1 MQNKRYFKIG
11 EIGELFGLNIRT
23 LRYYDE
29 IGLLKPDH
37 TDPDSGYRYYSTSQ
51 FEPLNTIRYLRE
63 LDVPLED
70 IRRFLGSRDVDAMKE
85 MLGEQIRDI
94 EERQRS
100 LEGIRRKLN
109 GRLEQIRAAQ
119 EEPLGKVEI
128 HRLPAREALLLRY
141 ALKPDSDLEYPIRLL
156 ASSHGT
162 RGIFLGMVGLS
173 IDQSRLEENRFEH
186 YDYIFLL
193 PEPEVGRAAA
203 AEEAAGA
210 AGETGDGEAAGSA
223 EEAAGAVG
231 ETGDTGCGIFP
242 AGDYAVLRFGGTHQG
257 AADHYRK
264 LVRGI
269 ARRGYE
275 ICGNSLEITLIDYG
289 MTSDPG
295 NFVTEIQ
302 IPVRKK

>member
-1 MQNKRYFKIG
+1 MPMQNKRYFKIG

-119 EEPLGKVEI
+119 EGSMGKTEI
-128 HRLPAREALLLRY
+128 CRLPAREALLLRY

-156 ASSHGT
+156 ASSYGT
-162 RGIFLGMVGLS
+162 RGVFLGMVGLS
-173 IDQSRLEENRFEH
+173 IDEERLRKGEFTD

-203 AEEAAGA
+203 
-210 AGETGDGEAAGSA
+210 A